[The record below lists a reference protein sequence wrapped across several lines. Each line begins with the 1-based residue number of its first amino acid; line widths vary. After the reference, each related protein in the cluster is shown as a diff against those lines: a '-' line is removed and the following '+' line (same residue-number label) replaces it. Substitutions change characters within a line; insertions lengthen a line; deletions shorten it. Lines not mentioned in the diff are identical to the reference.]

1 MDRKFIAFICFLF
14 TIEMV
19 YAQTMSFPQ
28 EGNADCDGALEIRDS
43 LYGPTVPPEGH
54 GKKMDIQ
61 TNSMKDLYRF
71 EREHNTLWYRFE
83 ALYTAELA
91 LDILAVDSTDDF
103 DFILFKHDESEDFC
117 KRIRK
122 NEVKPIRTNMA
133 KSGPG
138 NVGRTG
144 LNLTSSSEYVQSG
157 PGNSYSKP
165 IDAIQGDVYYM
176 VVDNFSKHGKGH
188 RIHMHYKGY
197 PKKKGSLS
205 IAVQDL
211 KYRKKIR
218 ADVEILELPVAEGR
232 GDKLDY
238 YLSGELSY
246 TVELEAERSYEVS
259 CSAIGSFFY
268 SKIIKTPATPKDQ
281 RLRVKLSKVNLG
293 EKLTLKDIEFVGD
306 AAELRPKSYVTLDHL
321 VRFMRRNVS
330 ISVEIQGHV
339 NAPGTSNKKE
349 IKSLSADRAKS
360 VYDYL
365 IKHDVDAGR
374 LTYKGYGNK
383 QMIHSKP
390 ANEKQEAANRRVD
403 VLVTGIKELESTAK
417 Q

>member
-1 MDRKFIAFICFLF
+1 
-14 TIEMV
+14 
-19 YAQTMSFPQ
+19 MSFPQ
-28 EGNADCDGALEIRDS
+28 EGNADCDGALEITDS
-43 LYGPTVPPEGH
+43 LYGPTVPLEGH
-54 GKKMDIQ
+54 GKKLDIE
-61 TNSMKDLYRF
+61 TNSMKDLYMF

-91 LDILAVDSTDDF
+91 LDIIAVDSTDDF
-103 DFILFKHDESEDFC
+103 DFILFKHDDLEDFC
-117 KRIRK
+117 KRIK
-122 NEVKPIRTNMA
+122 NNEVKPIRSNMA
-133 KSGPG
+133 KSESGSTG
-138 NVGRTG
+138 KTG
-144 LNLTSSSEYVQSG
+144 LNVMASSEYVQSG

-165 IDAIQGDVYYM
+165 ITAIQGDVYYM

-188 RIHMHYKGY
+188 SIHMHYKGY

-218 ADVEILELPVAEGR
+218 ADVEILELPAEEDR
-232 GDKLDY
+232 EDKLDY

-246 TVELEAERSYEVS
+246 TVELEAERAYEIS
-259 CSAIGSFFY
+259 CSAIGYFFY
-268 SKIIKTPATPKDQ
+268 SEIITTPATPKDQ
-281 RLRVKLSKVNLG
+281 RLRVKLAKVNLG

-306 AAELRPKSYVTLDHL
+306 TAELLPKSYVTLDHL
-321 VRFMRRNVS
+321 VRFMRRNAGV
-330 ISVEIQGHV
+330 SVEIQGHV

-349 IKSLSADRAKS
+349 IKSLSAERAKS

-365 IKHDVDAGR
+365 IKHDVDAAR

-383 QMIHSKP
+383 QMIHPKP

-403 VLVTGIKELESTAK
+403 VFVTAIKELESTAK